1 MHKRIIEK
9 DIKNNLNTDKILLL
23 LWARQVWKTTLI
35 KWLKEE
41 IEWNWEVVFFINL
54 ENPEFLQL
62 LNEHPENLFRI
73 IWKNSEKVFVFIDEI
88 QYLKNPSNFLKYIYD
103 EYKWII
109 KLVVTWSS
117 AFYIDRNFKD
127 SLAGRKKI
135 FNINS
140 LSFEEYL
147 IFKWEEKL
155 IEHLDKQTIPVIY
168 KTNILNYY
176 YDYIKYGWYP
186 EVVLANNIIEK
197 KDLLEEL
204 GLSYIKKDMLEANV
218 EYEEKY
224 YFILKMLSS
233 QIWNLLNINEIAN
246 TINLNV
252 ATVEKYIY
260 IMQKS
265 FHIAIIK
272 PFYKNIRKELTKMPK
287 VYFLDTGLRNF
298 FVNNFDT
305 YDYRLDKWELL
316 ENIVFNRF
324 LKNYNTDD
332 IRFWRTQN
340 KNEVDF
346 VIEREKKAF
355 EIKVDKSRFNE
366 KKYKLF
372 TETYNDF
379 SLEVIDLEKSLF
391 L

>member
-1 MHKRIIEK
+1 
-9 DIKNNLNTDKILLL
+9 
-23 LWARQVWKTTLI
+23 
-35 KWLKEE
+35 
-41 IEWNWEVVFFINL
+41 
-54 ENPEFLQL
+54 
-62 LNEHPENLFRI
+62 
-73 IWKNSEKVFVFIDEI
+73 
-88 QYLKNPSNFLKYIYD
+88 
-103 EYKWII
+103 
-109 KLVVTWSS
+109 
-117 AFYIDRNFKD
+117 
-127 SLAGRKKI
+127 
-135 FNINS
+135 
-140 LSFEEYL
+140 
-147 IFKWEEKL
+147 
-155 IEHLDKQTIPVIY
+155 
-168 KTNILNYY
+168 
-176 YDYIKYGWYP
+176 
-186 EVVLANNIIEK
+186 
-197 KDLLEEL
+197 
-204 GLSYIKKDMLEANV
+204 
-218 EYEEKY
+218 
-224 YFILKMLSS
+224 
-233 QIWNLLNINEIAN
+233 
-246 TINLNV
+246 
-252 ATVEKYIY
+252 
-260 IMQKS
+260 
-265 FHIAIIK
+265 
-272 PFYKNIRKELTKMPK
+272 MPK